1 MTIKSCV
8 CSLSLALL
16 ATAPGLAQSTEPATT
31 ASTEKPAIAAAAPA
45 PLVVHFGVGSSAIRG
60 EDVAVLD
67 QASRA
72 YSEGKPLVMILTGSA
87 DRVGRPGANLTLS
100 QRRATTVLRALLDRG
115 IPAERFQILAKGETE
130 LAVPTEK
137 GIAEP
142 ENRRVEITWR

>member
-1 MTIKSCV
+1 MPRVSD
-8 CSLSLALL
+8 LL
-16 ATAPGLAQSTEPATT
+16 
-31 ASTEKPAIAAAAPA
+31 AIAAILASTTAFAQETAATPPPTQPAAPA
-45 PLVVHFGVGSSAIRG
+45 PLVVRFDIGSSAIRSQ
-60 EDVAVLD
+60 DSAVLD

-72 YSEGKPLVMILTGSA
+72 YNEGKPFVMILTGTA
-87 DRVGRPGANLTLS
+87 DRVGAPGRNLTLS
-100 QRRATTVLRALLDRG
+100 QHRATAVLRALIDRG